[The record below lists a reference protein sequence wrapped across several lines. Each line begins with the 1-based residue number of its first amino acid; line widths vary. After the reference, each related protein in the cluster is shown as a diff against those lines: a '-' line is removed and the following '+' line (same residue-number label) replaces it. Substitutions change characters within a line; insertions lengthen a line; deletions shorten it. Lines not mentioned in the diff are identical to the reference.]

1 MNKMKKNIE
10 KVFRES
16 HLLSSKQPAP
26 VFSSDWQSRIM
37 GEVRRVSRSAHAS
50 RNDEAPLNLFAFR
63 LGWGIL
69 CFAFAVSAVF
79 YMVGINSLHKT
90 QNTSESSLLEL
101 VDQSVN
107 SYDVNLFDE
116 TGKVK
121 EGDLK

>member
-1 MNKMKKNIE
+1 MNKIKKNIE

-16 HLLSSKQPAP
+16 HLLASKQSAP
-26 VFSSDWQSRIM
+26 VFSSDWQSQIM
-37 GEVRRVSRSAHAS
+37 GEVRRVSRSANAF
-50 RNDEAPLNLFAFR
+50 RNDEAPQNLFAFR
-63 LGWGIL
+63 LGWGML
-69 CFAFAVSAVF
+69 CFAFAISAVF
-79 YMVGINSLHKT
+79 YMVGINPLHET
-90 QNTSESSLLEL
+90 QKTSESSLLEL